1 MMMNPIPP
9 QAYTKDTLLKAYSW
23 LQNQPPNIKE
33 MASTPDILVSLFLK
47 TTRDGEG
54 ALTRPSIQNFKNELK
69 ELAGMMGDFEAP
81 TPPPPQQ
88 APQPQPTKLA
98 QPVTA
103 VTPSEYIPPS
113 YSAPLPEPTLQVH
126 THKIELDSKSWFM
139 IQEVK
144 ETLNLSSEMETI
156 RVLIKIGSERIKSL

>member
-23 LQNQPPNIKE
+23 LQNQPTNIKE

-81 TPPPPQQ
+81 TPPPQQ
-88 APQPQPTKLA
+88 TPQPQPTKLA

-103 VTPSEYIPPS
+103 VTPPESIPSAYLNPLIEPS
-113 YSAPLPEPTLQVH
+113 RQVH
-126 THKIELDSKSWFM
+126 AHKVELDPKSWFM

-144 ETLNLSSEMETI
+144 ENLNLSSEMEAI
-156 RVLIKIGSERIKSL
+156 RVLIKIGAERIKCL

>member
-23 LQNQPPNIKE
+23 LQNQPANIKE

-54 ALTRPSIQNFKNELK
+54 ALARPSIQNFKNELK
-69 ELAGMMGDFEAP
+69 ELAGMMGDFEAIP
-81 TPPPPQQ
+81 NPPPQQ
-88 APQPQPTKLA
+88 QPQQSKSMSPSLSA
-98 QPVTA
+98 DISSAEFIPSSPS
-103 VTPSEYIPPS
+103 TPLVEFTRPS
-113 YSAPLPEPTLQVH
+113 PSLKMEV
-126 THKIELDSKSWFM
+126 DSKSWFM

-144 ETLNLSSEMETI
+144 ENLNLSSEMEAL
-156 RVLIKIGSERIKSL
+156 RVLIKIGAERIKSL